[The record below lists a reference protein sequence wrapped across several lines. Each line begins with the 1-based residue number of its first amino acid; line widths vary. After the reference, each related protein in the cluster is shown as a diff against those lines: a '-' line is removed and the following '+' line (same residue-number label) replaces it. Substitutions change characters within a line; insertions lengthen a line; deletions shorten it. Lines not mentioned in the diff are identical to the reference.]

1 MDILIGEGR
10 IIGAGHFDEIQ
21 GRLKALEGD
30 LHGAT
35 LSHMRG
41 KLDALRD
48 LSPRTEAE
56 SETSRYT
63 RTRLGNPDTYPSDN
77 YVPARPDP
85 EYDYFTWTL
94 PSGASPLRL
103 SLPAGIEDFLFG
115 EHGGIGGFGLHAGG
129 HIEGLDHPWI
139 ELKPG
144 TPVRSWADGVVV
156 DVRYNGPPG
165 EGEYHVT
172 IDYGYN
178 LTGVHMEMMTPFVEK
193 GDKVLRGQ
201 EVGTGMSFDPYQT
214 SAELTLL
221 DSGRTDGVRSYG
233 GVNVSPFDYL
243 ELRDKAALVDAYKKQ
258 VIELYMANGVQAW
271 GFEPY
276 QPYLTNNL
284 FLHDEAPGR
293 LHGAWYLISSN
304 WEPSYP
310 NDILTFI
317 EADNPYYTGN
327 NVLAMDDEDGP
338 YGDWFL
344 RGNFEADY
352 ENGRIVINNEHGQTY
367 YGIFEIDES
376 AERAKLKIEYH
387 TGSYPTGFSEKVLTY
402 TERSDLGRHG
412 DASSLGVLT
421 PGD

>member
-1 MDILIGEGR
+1 MDVLIGECR
-10 IIGAGHFDEIQ
+10 VIGAGHLDEIQ
-21 GRLKALEGD
+21 GRLEALEGD
-30 LHGAT
+30 LDGAT
-35 LSHMRG
+35 LSHLRG
-41 KLDALRD
+41 KLDVLRN
-48 LSPRTEAE
+48 LSPQAE
-56 SETSRYT
+56 PETSRYT
-63 RTRLGNPDTYPSDN
+63 RTRFGDPTTYPSDN

-103 SLPAGIEDFLFG
+103 SLPADIDDFLFG

-129 HIEGLDHPWI
+129 HVEGLDHPWI
-139 ELKPG
+139 ELKPS

-178 LTGVHMEMMTPFVEK
+178 LTGVHMEMMTPYVEK

-214 SAELTLL
+214 SAELTLV
-221 DSGRTDGVRSYG
+221 DRGRTDGVRSYGG

-243 ELRDKAALVDAYKKQ
+243 EPGDKAVLVDAYKRQ
-258 VIELYMANGVQAW
+258 VIEPYVASGVKTW

-293 LHGAWYLISSN
+293 LHGAWYLISST
-304 WEPSYP
+304 WEPTYP
-310 NDILTFI
+310 NDLLTFI
-317 EADNPYYTGN
+317 EADNPYYSDN
-327 NVLAMDDEDGP
+327 NVLATDDEDGP
-338 YGDWFL
+338 YSDWFL
-344 RGNFEADY
+344 RGTFEADY
-352 ENGRIVINNEHGQTY
+352 EHGRLVIRNEHSQTY
-367 YGIFEIDES
+367 YGIFEINES
-376 AERAKLKIEYH
+376 TERARLSIEYR
-387 TGSYPTGFSEKVLTY
+387 TGSYPASFSGKVLTY
-402 TERSDLGRHG
+402 VERSDLGRRG
-412 DASSLGVLT
+412 DASSLGVLAQ
-421 PGD
+421 GD